1 MLCFGLLIMFCEPP
15 KQQVVDSF
23 CQSYQRVIRT
33 PAEGAIGAAL
43 PVKQRIAANDVTYRC
58 LCEKWENPLCRPKG
72 K

>member
-15 KQQVVDSF
+15 KQAAIDSF
-23 CQSYQRVIRT
+23 CQSYQRVIRA
-33 PAEGAIGAAL
+33 PADSAIGAPL

-58 LCEKWENPLCRPKG
+58 LCEKWESPLCRQKE